1 MAMGI
6 NLYTA
11 NVNSSII
18 DKSMIREVTENI
30 FTRSEAKNNVDIA
43 QKFDLSKFN
52 RAEMGIDLYSNK
64 VNSQQAIEI
73 SIRNAGL
80 DVQLNQNFAANVQYL
95 NTQAALNNLQNY
107 QRNIDG
113 KMPMAPT
120 ASEKS
125 EVKSNFSMPKTFALT
140 SSAQTNKDKRGSNPF
155 SMFAPAKQQ
164 ETEKTV
170 EVNDLDWVA

>member
-18 DKSMIREVTENI
+18 DRSMITENI
-30 FTRSEAKNNVDIA
+30 FTRSESKNNVDIA

-120 ASEKS
+120 VSEKS

-164 ETEKTV
+164 KTKKTV